1 MKIHQAQYNWVTA
14 ASVFA
19 AFLAIVVINGGSAHA
34 PAQST
39 APAAKL
45 ESKAATDQP
54 GFYCN
59 LKALTP
65 AERGQL
71 HQLIE
76 KLKAA
81 RIETKELPDGYAF
94 RLQTDLISITDL
106 ADWISNE
113 QKCCHFF
120 DFAIELQRDNG
131 PVWLRLRGREGVKA
145 FMRHEFD
152 IE

>member
-1 MKIHQAQYNWVTA
+1 VNIHQAQYCWLTA

-19 AFLAIVVINGGSAHA
+19 AFLAMVVINRVSAHA

-39 APAAKL
+39 ALAAKH

-71 HQLIE
+71 DQLIE

-94 RLQTDLISITDL
+94 RLQTNLISITDL
-106 ADWISNE
+106 ADWISKE
-113 QKCCHFF
+113 EKCCPFF
-120 DFAIELQRDNG
+120 DFAIELQRDGG
-131 PVWLRLRGREGVKA
+131 PLWLRLRGREGVKA